1 MRERLEELLVLL
13 PEVKK
18 RALFDLYRE
27 IKRLEISQ
35 RRAQEAATSLES
47 MRVQVCVC
55 VCCVCVCIPRSVIIC
70 TFAPVTPSLLMI

>member
-35 RRAQEAATSLES
+35 RRAQEAAASLES
-47 MRVQVCVC
+47 MRVQ
-55 VCCVCVCIPRSVIIC
+55 VCCVCVCIPRSVSIS
-70 TFAPVTPSLLMI
+70 TFVPISY